1 MSVVRVNKTSDYTII
16 SNRHLKEKEMSLKAK
31 GLLTL
36 MLSLPDD
43 WDYSINGLVAIC
55 KENKTAVKNTLNELK
70 KFGYLTVTKLWANQ
84 TESKKIEYVYNVYE
98 VPQSVENQDVENQG
112 VGFLYL
118 GNQPQ
123 LNTNKSITNKLNTKE
138 LNTKDNN
145 TLSSSSTIAEIV
157 DYLNSKTSKNYR
169 ASTRKTKSLINARM
183 NEGFT
188 VDDFK
193 KVIDNKTAEWLNTK
207 MEQYL
212 RPETLFGTKFESYLN
227 QNVSID
233 TSKNVDTDYYNS
245 DEYAKLVEQS
255 NLELE
260 KEMASWGL
268 D

>member
-84 TESKKIEYVYNVYE
+84 TESGRIEYVYNVYE
-98 VPQSVENQDVENQG
+98 VPQSAENQLIENQE
-112 VGFLYL
+112 VGFLPL
-118 GNQPQ
+118 ENQTQ
-123 LNTNKSITNKLNTKE
+123 LNTNKSITNKLNTNKY
-138 LNTKDNN
+138 NN
-145 TLSSSSTIAEIV
+145 TLSSSSTIVEIV
-157 DYLNSKTSKNYR
+157 DYLNSKTNKNYR

-188 VDDFK
+188 LEDFK
-193 KVIDNKTAEWLNTK
+193 KVIDNKSSEWLNSK

-227 QNVSID
+227 QSTVIN

-245 DEYAKLVEQS
+245 DEYMRLVEQS
-255 NLELE
+255 NKELE
-260 KEMASWGL
+260 KEMESWGL

>member
-1 MSVVRVNKTSDYTII
+1 VS
-16 SNRHLKEKEMSLKAK
+16 
-31 GLLTL
+31 
-36 MLSLPDD
+36 
-43 WDYSINGLVAIC
+43 
-55 KENKTAVKNTLNELK
+55 KNFTGGVK
-70 KFGYLTVTKLWANQ
+70 KFDRGCQKTLHNNNNYTYKD
-84 TESKKIEYVYNVYE
+84 I
-98 VPQSVENQDVENQG
+98 
-112 VGFLYL
+112 
-118 GNQPQ
+118 
-123 LNTNKSITNKLNTKE
+123 NKY
-138 LNTKDNN
+138 NN

-157 DYLNSKTSKNYR
+157 DYLNSKANKNYR

-193 KVIDNKTAEWLNTK
+193 KVIDNKTAEWLDTK

-245 DEYAKLVEQS
+245 DEYMKLVEQS
-255 NLELE
+255 NAELE